1 MSTHPIRCNCCCSG
15 NIGRPEVGIIRH
27 FHQTISKSS
36 MKTLFIIYTHA
47 NPDENISARKKN
59 SFASQFSLN
68 LVSPSKTDSKHM
80 GRYIYSNSITK
91 SANLLIMLRRG
102 GKRCVTSHAPHKL
115 AWPQMLDVVLIPH
128 FSNKTACEVITLFLV
143 TNN

>member
-1 MSTHPIRCNCCCSG
+1 M
-15 NIGRPEVGIIRH
+15 
-27 FHQTISKSS
+27 
-36 MKTLFIIYTHA
+36 YTHA
-47 NPDENISARKKN
+47 NPYENVSVGKKKKKN

-102 GKRCVTSHAPHKL
+102 GKRCVTSYAPYKL

-128 FSNKTACEVITLFLV
+128 FSNKTASEVITLFLV